1 VARSGQDDVL
11 NGALSVFLASG
22 FHTAT
27 IDELER
33 ATRLSWDEPRERY
46 GDKGRLSFVAIEHR
60 LDVQTA
66 GPPDPGELE
75 AVAALLRRVSAAA
88 SSAMLRAQ
96 HRDVLRRLTRLA
108 EAAAGR

>member
-1 VARSGQDDVL
+1 VL

-27 IDELER
+27 IAELER
-33 ATRLSWDEPRERY
+33 ATGLTWDELRDRYSDKER
-46 GDKGRLSFVAIEHR
+46 LFFVAIEHR
-60 LDVQTA
+60 LNVQSA
-66 GPPDPGELE
+66 GAPDPGELE
-75 AVAALLRRVSAAA
+75 AVTDLLRRVSAAG

-96 HRDVLRRLTRLA
+96 HRDALWRLTRLA